1 MVVRDRL
8 LPEPVHLTEALDA
21 NVPSRETGRD
31 IPVRVY
37 KPDIGQPSKGILLH
51 VRGGGF
57 VLAAHKDS
65 DGLLQCYANQCRLTA
80 ISVGYR
86 LAPENVYPAAAHDCA
101 DAAEY
106 LVNHGIADYGGPLRF
121 ITGQSVGA
129 RLAIKT
135 AFHIMRSRPSHQLSG
150 LISPHEEFDLSVFT
164 ILILVHQVFDGQ
176 YTNPGTIQQRLS
188 PA

>member
-1 MVVRDRL
+1 MPPTSDISIDTTKFDPVNASDATKEANAL
-8 LPEPVHLTEALDA
+8 LEDITIKGPRWWEVGIQKYRQMGDQGQTPLPKLVYLTEALDA
-21 NVPSRETGRD
+21 TVPSRETGRD

-106 LVNHGIADYGGPLRF
+106 SRQWHCGVWRAAALYHG
-121 ITGQSVGA
+121 
-129 RLAIKT
+129 
-135 AFHIMRSRPSHQLSG
+135 
-150 LISPHEEFDLSVFT
+150 
-164 ILILVHQVFDGQ
+164 
-176 YTNPGTIQQRLS
+176 
-188 PA
+188 

>member
-1 MVVRDRL
+1 MPCWQTSPSKARDGGQGQTL

-21 NVPSRETGRD
+21 NVPSREIGRD
-31 IPVRVY
+31 ISVRVY
-37 KPDIGQPSKGILLH
+37 KPDNGQPSKGILLH

-65 DGLLQCYANQCRLTA
+65 DSLQCYANQCRLTA

-106 LVNHGIADYGGPLRF
+106 
-121 ITGQSVGA
+121 
-129 RLAIKT
+129 
-135 AFHIMRSRPSHQLSG
+135 SRPWHCGVWRAAALYLG
-150 LISPHEEFDLSVFT
+150 
-164 ILILVHQVFDGQ
+164 
-176 YTNPGTIQQRLS
+176 
-188 PA
+188 